1 MHTITIKN
9 TKYLFLYDIKSKRKS
24 KKKLPK
30 VNCCTVSPT
39 SGDVMHKH
47 LNQKK
52 SMADED
58 RV

>member
-1 MHTITIKN
+1 MTLNQKE
-9 TKYLFLYDIKSKRKS
+9 SQ
-24 KKKLPK
+24 KKLPK

-39 SGDVMHKH
+39 SGDVLHKH

-58 RV
+58 RA